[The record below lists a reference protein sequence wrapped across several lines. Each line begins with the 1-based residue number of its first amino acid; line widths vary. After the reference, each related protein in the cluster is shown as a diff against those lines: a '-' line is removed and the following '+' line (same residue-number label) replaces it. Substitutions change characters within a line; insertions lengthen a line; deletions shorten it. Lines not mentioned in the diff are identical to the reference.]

1 MRALG
6 IDTSNYTTS
15 AAVFDGSG
23 GYNAGRLLE
32 VRPGELGLRQSD
44 ALFQHIKHLPGR
56 FAELQAEGWLTGLSA
71 VGASTRPRAV
81 EGSYMPCFLAG
92 EGQGRTLAD
101 ALGVPFY
108 AVSHQQGHIAAA
120 AWSAGRLELLDRP
133 MLAWHL
139 SGGTT
144 ELLYVEPDGVNVR
157 AQCVGGTSDISAGQ
171 LIDRTG
177 VLLGLP
183 FPAGKALDALASKS
197 GPVRG
202 FPVKLNG
209 LTFSLSGMENKGKA
223 LAEQGRPP
231 AEIARFT
238 LETVASAV
246 RRATDAAR
254 KRWPGLPV
262 LCSGGVASNRLLRT
276 VMSDAAFAG
285 PQYSTDNAMGAAIL
299 AWRMPKGP
307 LTGWHAAAS
316 HSDSPTWRIKTLDG
330 ADHGFARAEVEGYGG
345 MLMSTWFDRP
355 LSVAGRLLVRTA
367 DGVESR
373 LVHPERALACIP
385 NLCIHFNREAN
396 TGLNY
401 NPQVDL
407 QPIFGAEGG
416 SLKDTLA
423 AEAGGKA
430 EDILATDLV
439 LCITE
444 KAQRVGLQGEY
455 FMSGRID
462 DLECAYA
469 TLYGFLQ
476 GRGEEAGRGDIWVM
490 FDNEEVGSSSR
501 QGAQGSLMSDVLAR
515 IEESLGVTKEQSIR
529 ARTNCLLLSA
539 DNGHAIHPNHP
550 EKSDQKLPVNMGGG
564 VILKYNARQTYTT
577 SGLTGAAFTAIC
589 EKAGVPVQTF
599 ANRADVAGGSTLG
612 NLLGRQILMPMV
624 DIGVGQLAMHSA
636 METASCKDAEYLAN
650 ACAAYY
656 NTPIF
661 QPEDGQWKLGL

>member
-6 IDTSNYTTS
+6 IDTSNYTTT

-56 FAELQAEGWLTGLSA
+56 FAELRAEGWLTGLSA
-71 VGASTRPRAV
+71 VGASARPRAV
-81 EGSYMPCFLAG
+81 EGSYMPCFLVG

-108 AVSHQQGHIAAA
+108 PVSHQQGHIAAA

-183 FPAGKALDALASKS
+183 FPAGKAL
-197 GPVRG
+197 
-202 FPVKLNG
+202 
-209 LTFSLSGMENKGKA
+209 
-223 LAEQGRPP
+223 AEQGEPP

-299 AWRMPKGP
+299 AWR
-307 LTGWHAAAS
+307 
-316 HSDSPTWRIKTLDG
+316 
-330 ADHGFARAEVEGYGG
+330 
-345 MLMSTWFDRP
+345 
-355 LSVAGRLLVRTA
+355 
-367 DGVESR
+367 
-373 LVHPERALACIP
+373 
-385 NLCIHFNREAN
+385 
-396 TGLNY
+396 
-401 NPQVDL
+401 
-407 QPIFGAEGG
+407 
-416 SLKDTLA
+416 SLRQE
-423 AEAGGKA
+423 AEA
-430 EDILATDLV
+430 
-439 LCITE
+439 
-444 KAQRVGLQGEY
+444 
-455 FMSGRID
+455 
-462 DLECAYA
+462 
-469 TLYGFLQ
+469 
-476 GRGEEAGRGDIWVM
+476 
-490 FDNEEVGSSSR
+490 
-501 QGAQGSLMSDVLAR
+501 
-515 IEESLGVTKEQSIR
+515 
-529 ARTNCLLLSA
+529 
-539 DNGHAIHPNHP
+539 
-550 EKSDQKLPVNMGGG
+550 
-564 VILKYNARQTYTT
+564 
-577 SGLTGAAFTAIC
+577 
-589 EKAGVPVQTF
+589 
-599 ANRADVAGGSTLG
+599 
-612 NLLGRQILMPMV
+612 
-624 DIGVGQLAMHSA
+624 
-636 METASCKDAEYLAN
+636 
-650 ACAAYY
+650 
-656 NTPIF
+656 
-661 QPEDGQWKLGL
+661 